1 MLKDGWPGGLSLIWE
16 RPMKNFTII
25 CLSATALGLAACGG
39 PSDSGEVTVEDVP
52 TAEITRTEVK
62 TEAVLSA
69 ERTSEG
75 LKEQGEKLV
84 GAAEEKAAELKEVSE
99 TIKTNTALNADRLKT
114 DGAIDAQSAA
124 QMKDAANER
133 ASDLEEAAEEIVE
146 DAKDQAEA
154 MAETGKKMVEEVKEA
169 NPE

>member
-1 MLKDGWPGGLSLIWE
+1 
-16 RPMKNFTII
+16 MKNFKMIF
-25 CLSATALGLAACGG
+25 LSATALGLASCGG

-69 ERTSEG
+69 ERTSAG

-84 GAAEEKAAELKEVSE
+84 GEAEEKAAELKDVSE
-99 TIKTNTALNADRLKT
+99 TIRTNTALNADRLKA
-114 DGAIDAQSAA
+114 DGAIDAESADM
-124 QMKDAANER
+124 MKDAAAER
-133 ASDLEEAAEEIVE
+133 ADNLEGAAEEIVS

-169 NPE
+169 KPE